1 MKSLVLLITL
11 TISIFAEASGCS
23 DRGPNVILFTWDGI
37 RNQEFFRGTGWLL
50 ETKIPKE
57 ERGEVLQE
65 FWKTHASNGLILGG
79 NNRYMI
85 GSKVSVSLPSYQAM
99 MVGKQTDCRK
109 NNCSAVSEETLLES
123 IRKNLKLEK
132 KDVAA
137 FASWNR
143 IIAAIAKDPSQIT
156 HGIYPE
162 RFDDG
167 TNDEV
172 LTKLH
177 EASLTDKPAWPGSRK
192 DKYTFDIAHHYLKK
206 HCPRF
211 LYISLVDSDEFGHKG
226 DYQGYVSSIRTY
238 DAYLNQLITSLDSLG
253 EYGKNTTLFV
263 TTDHSR
269 GAGPLWRGHGHTTI
283 SEKNVFLFA
292 RGRGVSPQGR
302 SKEKGN
308 HLLLRPTIEALM
320 GIPVSNATL
329 PGINTSPE

>member
-1 MKSLVLLITL
+1 MGL
-11 TISIFAEASGCS
+11 SGYAQTCS
-23 DRGPNVILFTWDGI
+23 NRGPNVILFTWDGI

-50 ETKIPKE
+50 ETKLPKE
-57 ERGEVLQE
+57 ERGEVLNE
-65 FWKTHASNGLILGG
+65 FWRTHAPQGLVLGG

-85 GSKVSVSLPSYQAM
+85 GSKVSVSLPSYQAIM
-99 MVGKQTDCRK
+99 MGKATDCRK
-109 NNCSAVSEETLLES
+109 NNCAAVSEETLPES
-123 IRKNLKLEK
+123 LISNLKLDK

-162 RFDDG
+162 NFDDG
-167 TNDEV
+167 TNDET
-172 LTKLH
+172 LKNLH
-177 EASLTDKPAWPGSRK
+177 TASLNDLPSWPGSRK
-192 DKYTFDIAHHYLKK
+192 DKYTFGIAHHYLKK

-211 LYISLVDSDEFGHKG
+211 LYISLVDSDEFAHKG
-226 DYQGYVSSIRTY
+226 DYQGYVSSIRSY
-238 DAYLNQLITSLDSLG
+238 DEYLNQLIKTLDSLG
-253 EYGKNTTLFV
+253 DYGKNTTLIV

-269 GAGPLWRGHGHTTI
+269 GAGPLWRGHGHTTLT
-283 SEKNVFLFA
+283 EKNVFLFA

-302 SKEKGN
+302 SKERGN

-320 GIPVSNATL
+320 GIKHSKGTM